1 MHMHYARAPG
11 RGRRG
16 GVDHHQAG
24 AARRRRVASTDMHA
38 PPKYRDHWR
47 PAVMAAKKA
56 LCVIVGAATAAAQG
70 CTDGSQLEQTLS
82 VIE

>member
-1 MHMHYARAPG
+1 
-11 RGRRG
+11 
-16 GVDHHQAG
+16 
-24 AARRRRVASTDMHA
+24 
-38 PPKYRDHWR
+38 
-47 PAVMAAKKA
+47 MAAKKA